1 MIECRHISK
10 SFGQLRAVDDI
21 SFRADGNLVIIGPS
35 GSGKTTLLRL
45 IAGLE
50 VPDAGSLI
58 FDGTLVSKP
67 GWALHPERRG
77 ISCVFQSPAL
87 WPHMSVSENILF
99 GMGDI
104 PGETA
109 RKRMEDLMGRAG
121 LLSLADRY
129 PREISGGEARRVS
142 IVRALAHQA
151 QFLLLDEPLQNLNEE
166 LKEDMFNL
174 IGECAKKTGTTLVYI
189 THDMKE
195 AEQIPGAVLVMEKG
209 KLSGPKAGTGGFL

>member
-1 MIECRHISK
+1 MIECRNLSK
-10 SFGQLRAVDDI
+10 SFGRIRAVDDI
-21 SFRADGNLVIIGPS
+21 SFCANENLVIIGSS

-50 VPDAGSLI
+50 VPDAGSLS

-67 GWALHPERRG
+67 GWARHPEQRS
-77 ISCVFQSPAL
+77 ISCAFQSPAL

-104 PGETA
+104 PAETA

-151 QFLLLDEPLQNLNEE
+151 RYLLLDEPLQNLNEE
-166 LKEDMFNL
+166 LKEEMFGL
-174 IGECAKKTGTTLVYI
+174 IGECAEKNGTALVYI
-189 THDMKE
+189 THDMRE
-195 AEQIPGAVLVMEKG
+195 AEQIPGTVLVMNRG
-209 KLSGPKAGTGGFL
+209 KLSGPDGETGGVR

>member
-1 MIECRHISK
+1 M
-10 SFGQLRAVDDI
+10 RAVDEI
-21 SFRADGNLVIIGPS
+21 SFCADGNLVIIGPS

-58 FDGTLVSKP
+58 LDGTPVSTP
-67 GWALHPERRG
+67 GWALHPGQRG
-77 ISCVFQSPAL
+77 ISCAFQSPAL

-104 PGETA
+104 PVETA
-109 RKRMEDLMGRAG
+109 HKRMEVLMERAG
-121 LLSLADRY
+121 LSSLADRY

-142 IVRALAHQA
+142 IVRALAHKA
-151 QFLLLDEPLQNLNEE
+151 RFLLLDEPLQNLNEE
-166 LKEDMFNL
+166 LKDKMFEL
-174 IGECAKKTGTTLVYI
+174 IVECAEKNGTTLVYI

-195 AEQIPGAVLVMEKG
+195 AERIPGTVLSMNRG
-209 KLSGPKAGTGGFL
+209 KLFVPEEGSGGSG